1 MRFMVD
7 ACTGPSV
14 AGWLRSLGHRI
25 YSVHENAR
33 SATDNDI
40 LTRARRGRYVLITND
55 KDFGEL
61 VFHIGRPHRG
71 IILLRLKDETVEN
84 KISVLKRVLEIPG
97 DMIANNFIVATEKTI
112 RIIEAEAEG
121 SDE

>member
-1 MRFMVD
+1 
-7 ACTGPSV
+7 
-14 AGWLRSLGHRI
+14 
-25 YSVHENAR
+25 
-33 SATDNDI
+33 
-40 LTRARRGRYVLITND
+40 
-55 KDFGEL
+55 
-61 VFHIGRPHRG
+61 
-71 IILLRLKDETVEN
+71 LRLKDETVEN